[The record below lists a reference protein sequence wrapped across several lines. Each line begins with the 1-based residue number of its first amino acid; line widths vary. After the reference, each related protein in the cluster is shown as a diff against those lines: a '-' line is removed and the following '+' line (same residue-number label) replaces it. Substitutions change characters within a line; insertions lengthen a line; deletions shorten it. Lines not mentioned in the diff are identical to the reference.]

1 MEQFTV
7 YFLIL
12 LFNLQSI
19 SGFEESFA
27 EFLQQDIMKK
37 TLPL

>member
-12 LFNLQSI
+12 FFNLQSI
-19 SGFEESFA
+19 SDFGESFV
-27 EFLQQDIMKK
+27 EFLQQDII
-37 TLPL
+37 